1 MAGYMTKLQGYLYE
15 GEYVNGETDPIENG
29 ALVVID
35 LSSGKM
41 KLPGSADTT
50 SKFTCKEV
58 TTIYGLPA
66 YRFIVEK
73 LNANYYLVENGYEF
87 NDAEEY
93 DLTTYSTKPGK
104 FLRAH
109 PLVVGE
115 EFVTNMVTGTPAV
128 NTQYG
133 VKSDGTI
140 G

>member
-15 GEYVNGETDPIENG
+15 GEYVNGETNPIENG
-29 ALVVID
+29 VLVKID
-35 LSSGKM
+35 TATGTM

-58 TTIYGLPA
+58 TTIYGKPA
-66 YRFIVEK
+66 YRFVAEK
-73 LNANYYLVENGYEF
+73 LNGNYYFVENGYEF

-93 DLTTYSTKPGK
+93 DLTLYSTKPGK

-109 PLVVGE
+109 PIVVGE
-115 EFVTNMVTGTPAV
+115 EFVTNKVTGTPTK

-133 VKSDGTI
+133 VKADGTI

>member
-15 GEYVNGETDPIENG
+15 GEYVNGETTPIENG
-29 ALVVID
+29 TLVVID
-35 LSSGKM
+35 NGKM

-50 SKFTCKEV
+50 TKLICKEV

-66 YRFIVEK
+66 YRFVVNK

-93 DLTTYSTKPGK
+93 DLTTYATKPDK

-115 EFVTNMVTGTPAV
+115 EFVTNKVTGTPAV
-128 NTQYG
+128 KTAYG
-133 VKSDGTI
+133 VKADGTV

>member
-15 GEYVNGETDPIENG
+15 GEYTNGASAPIENG
-29 ALVVID
+29 TLVVID
-35 LSSGKM
+35 NATGTM
-41 KLPGSADTT
+41 KLPAAENT

-93 DLTTYSTKPGK
+93 NLAEYATKPGK

-115 EFVTNMVTGTPAV
+115 EFVTTKVTGTPAA

-133 VKSDGTI
+133 VKTDGSI